1 MSWPLR
7 IATLSKG
14 VGVPAGYLAIIYLD
28 DAGIYRRLL
37 FQNDV
42 GAARPLAYQGG

>member
-14 VGVPAGYLAIIYLD
+14 VGVPPLPEGFLFITDSDGAFLRDVDGAFLVEAI
-28 DAGIYRRLL
+28 
-37 FQNDV
+37 
-42 GAARPLAYQGG
+42 